1 MIITANQAS
10 ALTSMNLNC
19 AVKQELE
26 MLDKIIRTTAK
37 QGLSYCTIY
46 NNLSQD
52 TIKELKRKGYDIIEN
67 NLDEVFYTIKWQK
80 MVEKY

>member
-26 MLDKIIRTTAK
+26 ISSGTRAGV
-37 QGLSYCTIY
+37 Q
-46 NNLSQD
+46 
-52 TIKELKRKGYDIIEN
+52 KGFDPG
-67 NLDEVFYTIKWQK
+67 DF
-80 MVEKY
+80 